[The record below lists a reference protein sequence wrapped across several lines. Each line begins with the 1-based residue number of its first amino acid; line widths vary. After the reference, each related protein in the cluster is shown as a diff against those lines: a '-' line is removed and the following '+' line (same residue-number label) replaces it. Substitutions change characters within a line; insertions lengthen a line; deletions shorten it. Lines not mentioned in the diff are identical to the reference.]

1 MNRIEEI
8 NRPSTMY
15 ASTLLIGVS
24 YLVYNMLP
32 IILKSASD
40 SMGLSEHHIGYLGSA
55 YMAGSALSNI
65 AAVFWVRLLNWRNTV
80 ALNTVLACICYLFAG
95 QGDYQ
100 SLLILL
106 FVIGV
111 SNSAIVSCV
120 YTLMGDMEK
129 SDKAFGNGI
138 GVQVV
143 LAGLGSFLLPLF
155 VIPTWGFQ
163 GVAVSLAVTALL
175 TLPLLLWLPS
185 RGLSRDQLSP
195 PSTPR
200 PDSQLKPHKVMV
212 WGFIGIFI
220 YFSGQS
226 GIWAFF
232 GKIGG
237 DGGLTDVQLGSIF
250 GITLIFSG
258 VGGFLSGW
266 FSSKFDRRLLIS
278 GAIFT
283 GIFALVLLMMPLGK
297 SYWAFTISFF
307 LFCVSW
313 NFIMPFLMTVVTEG
327 DVEGKFTPLI
337 PACQLMGSVMG
348 PALSGHLIVDGSY
361 DYVYALAIIS
371 VLICA
376 VIFVCIDTMSRE
388 NSLPVFST
396 SH

>member
-1 MNRIEEI
+1 MNRTEEI
-8 NRPSTMY
+8 NRSSTLY
-15 ASTLLIGVS
+15 SSTLLIGVS

-40 SMGLSEHHIGYLGSA
+40 SLGFNEQQIGYLGSA

-65 AAVFWVRLLNWRNTV
+65 AAVFWVRRLNWRNTV
-80 ALNTVLACICYLFAG
+80 AINTLLVCICYIFAG
-95 QGDYQ
+95 QSQYH
-100 SLLILL
+100 SLLTLL
-106 FVIGV
+106 FLIGV
-111 SNSAIVSCV
+111 SNSAIVSCI
-120 YTLMGDMEK
+120 YTLMGDMDK
-129 SDKAFGNGI
+129 SDKAFGYGI

-155 VIPTWGFQ
+155 VIPNWGFQ
-163 GVAVSLAVTALL
+163 GVAMALAITALL
-175 TLPLLLWLPS
+175 TLPCLLWLPKAGHNIDSLPSKNLSTSQS
-185 RGLSRDQLSP
+185 R
-195 PSTPR
+195 
-200 PDSQLKPHKVMV
+200 LKPHTVMI
-212 WGFIGIFI
+212 WGFIGIFV

-237 DGGLTDVQLGSIF
+237 DGGLSDLELGSIF
-250 GITLIFSG
+250 GTTLIFSG

-266 FSSKFDRRLLIS
+266 FSAKFDRRLLIS

-283 GIFALVLLMMPLGK
+283 GILALVLLMMPLGK
-297 SYWAFTISFF
+297 TYWAFTVSFF

-337 PACQLMGSVMG
+337 PACQLMGSVVG

-361 DYVYALAIIS
+361 DYVYALAISS

-376 VIFVCIDTMSRE
+376 FIFVSIDTMSRE
-388 NSLPVFST
+388 KTSLTLST